1 MDHFKDNTIL
11 SDFILYSN
19 KNFSL
24 KKKTMK
30 ILENLSEINKER
42 IVLKDSNNE
51 QKEEKDEKDEKN
63 NKKEKKKT
71 TIGKVDD
78 VKQLSLIKED
88 SFEENLELNEKKN
101 ELEISIVGKEKLE
114 TKKKNVFE
122 IENLIKKCDE
132 DMANIDKIIKK
143 YQYSSKDLIM
153 QSQIIDDKS
162 MIFIDKKGGEENED
176 NDDVEKKTEYFK
188 EIKNEFCVLKRKLE
202 NLLSMYK
209 SEKELTEVKKRE
221 LENLETLNN
230 KYNELKI
237 KKRKKK

>member
-1 MDHFKDNTIL
+1 MNHFKDNKIL

-19 KNFSL
+19 KNFTL

-30 ILENLSEINKER
+30 ILENLSELNKER
-42 IVLKDSNNE
+42 IILKDSKDSYNDQNE
-51 QKEEKDEKDEKN
+51 QKEEKN

-71 TIGKVDD
+71 IVGKIDE
-78 VKQLSLIKED
+78 KQLSLIKED
-88 SFEENLELNEKKN
+88 SFEENLELNENKN
-101 ELEISIVGKEKLE
+101 DLEISIVGKEKLE

-122 IENLIKKCDE
+122 IKNLIKKCDE
-132 DMANIDKIIKK
+132 DIINIDLIIKK

-153 QSQIIDDKS
+153 KSEIIDDHS
-162 MIFIDKKGGEENED
+162 MICIKKKYGEENED

-209 SEKELTEVKKRE
+209 SEKELNEVKKKE

>member
-1 MDHFKDNTIL
+1 MDHFNDNKIL

-19 KNFSL
+19 KNFTL

-30 ILENLSEINKER
+30 ILENLSELNKER
-42 IVLKDSNNE
+42 IVLKDSKDSNNDQNE
-51 QKEEKDEKDEKN
+51 QKEEKN

-71 TIGKVDD
+71 IIGKVEE
-78 VKQLSLIKED
+78 KQLSLIKED
-88 SFEENLELNEKKN
+88 SFEENLEIKEKKN

-132 DMANIDKIIKK
+132 DIANIDKIIKK

-162 MIFIDKKGGEENED
+162 MIFISKKEGEENED

-188 EIKNEFCVLKRKLE
+188 EIKEEFCKLKRKLE

>member
-1 MDHFKDNTIL
+1 MDHFNDNKIL

-19 KNFSL
+19 KNFTL

-30 ILENLSEINKER
+30 ILENLSELNKAR
-42 IVLKDSNNE
+42 IVLKDSKDSNNDQNE
-51 QKEEKDEKDEKN
+51 QKEEKN

-71 TIGKVDD
+71 IIGKVEE
-78 VKQLSLIKED
+78 KQLSLIKED
-88 SFEENLELNEKKN
+88 SFEENLEINEKKN

-132 DMANIDKIIKK
+132 DIANIDKIIKK

-162 MIFIDKKGGEENED
+162 MIFISIKEGEENAD

-188 EIKNEFCVLKRKLE
+188 EIKEEFCKLKRKLE